1 MTEFFVTLIVT
12 AISMIVTAYIIPGI
26 VISST
31 SAALIG
37 AFIFGIVNAIVKPIL
52 ILFTLPAT
60 ILSLGL
66 FLFVVNALCFWI
78 VAYFTPGFEVKTFF
92 DALFGSILV
101 SIVSSFLGN
110 FLGKS

>member
-1 MTEFFVTLIVT
+1 MEFFVTLIVT

-26 VISST
+26 VISSP

-37 AFIFGIVNAIVKPIL
+37 AFVFGIVNAIVKPLL

-66 FLFVVNALCFWI
+66 FLFVVNALCFWL
-78 VAYFTPGFEVKTFF
+78 VGYFTPGHGSVKGMI
-92 DALFGSILV
+92 AMLFVEL
-101 SIVSSFLGN
+101 
-110 FLGKS
+110 